1 MGKIFGMILAV
12 LAMFSLYSPAMAMEV
27 FKGYLTGS
35 ECATHSMLC
44 PLDHKD
50 GGKEAVVLLTED
62 GKTIYGL
69 KGLERKYLLQ
79 HFNHLVQVE
88 GKLNGGVIDVE
99 KISHISVGKDG
110 GSLPGGK
117 GEK

>member
-1 MGKIFGMILAV
+1 MGKILGITLAV
-12 LAMFSLYSPAMAMEV
+12 FAMFSIGSQATAMEV

-44 PLDHKD
+44 PLGHKE
-50 GGKEAVVLLTED
+50 GGKEAVVLVTED

-69 KGLERKYLLQ
+69 KKVERKYLLQ

-88 GKLNGGVIDVE
+88 GKLNGVDIDVE
-99 KISHISVGKDG
+99 KISHIDVGKDG
-110 GSLPGGK
+110 ESLPGGK
-117 GEK
+117 GVK

>member
-1 MGKIFGMILAV
+1 
-12 LAMFSLYSPAMAMEV
+12 MEI

-44 PLDHKD
+44 PLSHKD

-62 GKTIYGL
+62 GKTIYSL
-69 KGLERKYLLQ
+69 KGGDQKYFLK

-88 GKLNGGVIDVE
+88 GKLNGDVIDVE
-99 KISHISVGKDG
+99 KISHIGVGKNGESIHG
-110 GSLPGGK
+110 GGGYK
-117 GEK
+117 